1 MFMRT
6 IIPSMT
12 ILTTTTT
19 ITKAN
24 ISAAASANAGT
35 IIPKAE

>member
-1 MFMRT
+1 MST

-12 ILTTTTT
+12 ILTTT
-19 ITKAN
+19 ITKVN